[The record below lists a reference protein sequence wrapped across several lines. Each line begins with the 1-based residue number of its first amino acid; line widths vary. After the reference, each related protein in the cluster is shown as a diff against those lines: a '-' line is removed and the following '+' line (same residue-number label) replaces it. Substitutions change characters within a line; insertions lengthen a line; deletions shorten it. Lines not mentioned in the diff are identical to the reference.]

1 MAALRDHLDDLHRQ
15 YHRALGER
23 LTDHQDA
30 LRLRGFVVPA
40 YARAERYQPL
50 ACCRHA
56 NLLPSQ
62 QTRDLATSHV
72 VDNLLAQ
79 IVKDHRRSIRVLRT
93 MNTKAKRGRPAID
106 TTELRRHTYGVRLN
120 DAEAAVLQRHA
131 ERLNVRP
138 TTALRTL
145 ALERIDALNPQP
157 VEATDI
163 RIEIRRM
170 AAVLQRIAD
179 RFANRRRARRPD
191 TARVLVALAE
201 AATLVGQVLAQM
213 KERRQ

>member
-1 MAALRDHLDDLHRQ
+1 
-15 YHRALGER
+15 
-23 LTDHQDA
+23 
-30 LRLRGFVVPA
+30 
-40 YARAERYQPL
+40 
-50 ACCRHA
+50 
-56 NLLPSQ
+56 
-62 QTRDLATSHV
+62 
-72 VDNLLAQ
+72 
-79 IVKDHRRSIRVLRT
+79 